1 MIKGGKARRSTLG
14 DADKDA
20 SSTKLARARMEE
32 RWEVHLTSLALL
44 AAGRVEPWRGL
55 LHFATAA
62 GRNPFRLLKSA
73 VAAFHCGLCAL
84 TLFHSPC

>member
-1 MIKGGKARRSTLG
+1 MG

-62 GRNPFRLLKSA
+62 GPEPFSTFPEIG